1 MMGLNRVKKQ
11 TGAFYTPSFI
21 VDFMVERVFY
31 HLQENNKLVLDSF
44 IDFQNSILKLRFCDP
59 AIGSGNFIVGLLKK
73 LNSILI
79 GFDSVENEKKNE
91 FFHHFASS
99 NIYGIELDKGSL
111 DTCKNILKEQYPLLK
126 NSDLPNLKCG
136 NSIVS
141 LDALDIL
148 GIKKAEKLNP
158 FSWKDNFG
166 ENNKFDVIIGNPP
179 YFNLKKMVLI
189 DEDAQILYDYL
200 KSSHLWKNFFRSSS
214 DIYYYFVKQSI
225 DMLNV
230 GGIFSFII
238 PNYWIEN
245 KYADK
250 LREDLLKRNI
260 LEIIDLEGN
269 KIFKD
274 EGKWLNISTCILT
287 LEESHPSQTF
297 SAAKNFF
304 IESIIQKEKIN
315 QLFNEQFFPI
325 KQSYLGKEKWIISP
339 YNEYLRSIENN
350 TSMEKLGDISI
361 VFQGLSPGVKDIFV
375 IPKSK
380 VTQYSIEP
388 DVLVPFVT
396 NSDVQKW
403 FITEKVEKQAILPS
417 KIDSLDNYPNTNK
430 YLLIN
435 KERLKSGPDR
445 QKLMKSGKIRWFD
458 YSVYRNLDL
467 FLSKEK
473 RILCPY
479 RSLTTKFALD
489 ENGSFA
495 ATDIYAILPVES
507 TDIYSI
513 LGILNSDFIHF
524 WYSLAGKRKGRMLE
538 FFSYPLKKIPIP
550 RFEIRNEIT
559 PLVKELLKIV
569 KKSDDGEE
577 DEVKAIE
584 DKLNLEV
591 SKMYDFDFR
600 KLGLK

>member
-1 MMGLNRVKKQ
+1 MIGPNQSKKQ

-21 VDFMVERVFY
+21 VDFIVERVFY
-31 HLQENNKLVLDSF
+31 HLQANNLLVFDSF
-44 IDFQNSILKLRFCDP
+44 RDFQNSILKLRFCDP
-59 AIGSGNFIVGLLKK
+59 AIGSGNFIVGLLSK

-79 GFDSVENEKKNE
+79 GFDSADNEEKNE
-91 FFHHFASS
+91 FFYHFAST

-136 NSIVS
+136 NSIVG
-141 LDALDIL
+141 LDAFDIL
-148 GIKKAEKLNP
+148 GIEKAEKLNP

-179 YFNLKKMVLI
+179 YFNLKKMVLV
-189 DEDAQILYDYL
+189 DENAQNLYDYL

-287 LEESHPSQTF
+287 LEESSPSHTF
-297 SAAKNFF
+297 SVVKNFF
-304 IESIIQKEKIN
+304 IESTVHKEKIN
-315 QLFNEQFFPI
+315 KLFKEQSFQN

-339 YNEYLRSIENN
+339 YNEYLRSLETN
-350 TSMEKLGDISI
+350 TSMEKLGNISI

-380 VTQYSIEP
+380 ATQYSIEP

-396 NSDVQKW
+396 NSDIQKW

-417 KIDSLDNYPNTNK
+417 KIDSLENYPNTNK
-430 YLLIN
+430 YLLSK
-435 KERLKSGPDR
+435 KERLTSGPDR

-458 YSVYRNLDL
+458 YSVYRNLNL
-467 FLSKEK
+467 FLLKEK

-495 ATDIYAILPVES
+495 ATDIYAILPVERA
-507 TDIYSI
+507 DIYSI
-513 LGILNSDFIHF
+513 LGILNSEFINF

-538 FFSYPLKKIPIP
+538 FFSNPLKKIPIP
-550 RFEIRNEIT
+550 RFEIRDVIT

-569 KKSDDGEE
+569 EKSNKSED
-577 DEVKAIE
+577 DEVKVIE
-584 DKLNLEV
+584 NKLNSEI

-600 KLGLK
+600 KLSLQ

>member
-1 MMGLNRVKKQ
+1 MIGPNRAKKQ

-31 HLQENNKLVLDSF
+31 HLQANNLLALDSF
-44 IDFQNSILKLRFCDP
+44 RDFQSSILKLRFCDP
-59 AIGSGNFIVGLLKK
+59 AIGSGNFIVGLLNK
-73 LNSILI
+73 LNSILK
-79 GFDSVENEKKNE
+79 GFDSVVNEEKNE
-91 FFHHFASS
+91 FFQHFASS

-111 DTCKNILKEQYPLLK
+111 DTCKNILKEQYPFLK
-126 NSDLPNLKCG
+126 NSDLPNLKYG

-141 LDALDIL
+141 LDAFDIL

-158 FSWKDNFG
+158 LSWKDNFG
-166 ENNKFDVIIGNPP
+166 EDNKFDVIIGNPP
-179 YFNLKKMVLI
+179 YFNLKKMVLV
-189 DEDAQILYDYL
+189 DENAQILYDYL

-245 KYADK
+245 RYADK

-260 LEIIDLEGN
+260 LEIVDLEGN

-287 LEESHPSQTF
+287 LEENCPSQTF
-297 SAAKNFF
+297 SAVKDFF
-304 IESIIQKEKIN
+304 IESTVQKEKIN

-339 YNEYLRSIENN
+339 YNEYLRSLETN
-350 TSMEKLGDISI
+350 TSLEKLGDISL
-361 VFQGLSPGVKDIFV
+361 VFQGLSPGAKDIFV
-375 IPKSK
+375 IPKSE

-396 NSDVQKW
+396 NSDIQKW
-403 FITEKVEKQAILPS
+403 FISEKVEKQAILPS

-430 YLLIN
+430 YLLNN

-479 RSLTTKFALD
+479 RSPTTKFALD

-495 ATDIYAILPVES
+495 ATDIYAILPVKS
-507 TDIYSI
+507 TDIHSI
-513 LGILNSDFIHF
+513 LGILNSEFIHF
-524 WYSLAGKRKGRMLE
+524 WYSLAGKRKGRMME
-538 FFSYPLKKIPIP
+538 FFSNPLKKIPIP

-569 KKSDDGEE
+569 KKSDGSE
-577 DEVKAIE
+577 DEEAKIIE
-584 DKLNLEV
+584 DILNVEI
-591 SKMYDFDFR
+591 SRMYGFDLK

>member
-1 MMGLNRVKKQ
+1 MISPNRAKKQ

-31 HLQENNKLVLDSF
+31 HLQINNLLAFDSF
-44 IDFQNSILKLRFCDP
+44 RDFQSSILKLRFCDP
-59 AIGSGNFIVGLLKK
+59 AIGSGNFIVGLLNK
-73 LNSILI
+73 LDTILK
-79 GFDSVENEKKNE
+79 GFDSVDNEEKSE
-91 FFHHFASS
+91 FFQHFVSS
-99 NIYGIELDKGSL
+99 NIYGIELDKDSL
-111 DTCKNILKEQYPLLK
+111 GTCKNILKEQYPLLK

-141 LDALDIL
+141 LDAFDIL
-148 GIKKAEKLNP
+148 GIKRAEKLNP

-179 YFNLKKMVLI
+179 YFNLKKMVLV
-189 DEDAQILYDYL
+189 DENAQILYDYL
-200 KSSHLWKNFFRSSS
+200 KSSHLWKDFFRSSS

-250 LREDLLKRNI
+250 LRENLLKRNI

-287 LEESHPSQTF
+287 LEKSHPSQTF
-297 SAAKNFF
+297 SAVKNFF
-304 IESIIQKEKIN
+304 IESTVQKEKIN
-315 QLFNEQFFPI
+315 KLFNEQLFPN

-339 YNEYLRSIENN
+339 YNEYLRSLETN
-350 TSMEKLGDISI
+350 TSMEKLGNISVI
-361 VFQGLSPGVKDIFV
+361 FQGLSPGVKDIFV

-380 VTQYSIEP
+380 VTQYSIES

-403 FITEKVEKQAILPS
+403 VIKEKVEKQAILPS
-417 KIDSLDNYPNTNK
+417 KIDSLENYPNTSK
-430 YLLIN
+430 YLLSN
-435 KERLKSGPDR
+435 KERLESGPDR

-479 RSLTTKFALD
+479 RCLTTKFALD
-489 ENGSFA
+489 ETGSFA
-495 ATDIYAILPVES
+495 ATDIYAIIPVES

-513 LGILNSDFIHF
+513 LGILNSEFINF

-538 FFSYPLKKIPIP
+538 FFSNPLKKIPIP
-550 RFEIRNEIT
+550 KFEIRDVIT

-569 KKSDDGEE
+569 EKSDESRG
-577 DEVKAIE
+577 DEVKVIE
-584 DKLNLEV
+584 DKLNLEI
-591 SKMYDFDFR
+591 SNMYDFDFK

>member
-1 MMGLNRVKKQ
+1 MIRPNREKKQ

-31 HLQENNKLVLDSF
+31 HLQENNLIAFDSF
-44 IDFQNSILKLRFCDP
+44 RNFQNSIFKLRFCDP
-59 AIGSGNFIVGLLKK
+59 AIGSGNFIVGLLNKV
-73 LNSILI
+73 NSILK
-79 GFDSVENEKKNE
+79 GFDTVENEEKDE
-91 FFHHFASS
+91 FFYHFTSS
-99 NIYGIELDKGSL
+99 NIYGIELDKASL
-111 DTCKNILKEQYPLLK
+111 DTCKNILKEQFPSLK
-126 NSDLPNLKCG
+126 SSDLPNLKCG
-136 NSIVS
+136 NSIVG
-141 LDALDIL
+141 LDAFDIL
-148 GIKKAEKLNP
+148 GIEKAEKLNP

-179 YFNLKKMVLI
+179 YFNLKKMVLV
-189 DEDAQILYDYL
+189 DENAQNLYDYL

-250 LREDLLKRNI
+250 LREELLKRNI

-287 LEESHPSQTF
+287 LEENTPSQTF
-297 SAAKNFF
+297 SVAKNFF
-304 IESIIQKEKIN
+304 FESVVQKEKIN
-315 QLFNEQFFPI
+315 QLFNQQFFPI
-325 KQSYLGKEKWIISP
+325 KQSYLGKEKWIMSP
-339 YNEYLRSIENN
+339 YNEYLRSLEAN
-350 TSMEKLGDISI
+350 TSMEKLGEISL

-375 IPKSK
+375 LPKSK
-380 VTQYSIEP
+380 ISEYSLEQDI
-388 DVLVPFVT
+388 LVPFVS
-396 NSDVQKW
+396 NSDLQKW
-403 FITEKVEKQAILPS
+403 LIKEKVEKQAILPS
-417 KIDSLDNYPNTNK
+417 MIDSLDNYPNTYK
-430 YLLIN
+430 YLLSN
-435 KERLKSGPDR
+435 KERLKTGPDR

-489 ENGSFA
+489 ENGSFT
-495 ATDIYAILPVES
+495 ATDIYAILPVER

-513 LGILNSDFIHF
+513 LGILNSEFINF

-538 FFSYPLKKIPIP
+538 FFSNPLKKIPIP
-550 RFEIRNEIT
+550 RFEIRDVIT

-569 KKSDDGEE
+569 EKSDESE
-577 DEVKAIE
+577 VDEVKVIE
-584 DKLNLEV
+584 DKLNLEI
-591 SKMYDFDFR
+591 SEMYDFDFR

>member
-1 MMGLNRVKKQ
+1 MISPNRAKKQ

-31 HLQENNKLVLDSF
+31 HLKTNNLLAFDSF
-44 IDFQNSILKLRFCDP
+44 RDFQSSILKLRFCDP
-59 AIGSGNFIVGLLKK
+59 AIGSGNFIVGLLNK

-79 GFDSVENEKKNE
+79 GFDSVDNEEKNE

-99 NIYGIELDKGSL
+99 NIYGIELDQGSL
-111 DTCKNILKEQYPLLK
+111 DTCKNILKEQYSLLK
-126 NSDLPNLKCG
+126 NSDFPNLKCG

-141 LDALDIL
+141 LDAFDIL
-148 GIKKAEKLNP
+148 GMKKAKKLNP

-179 YFNLKKMVLI
+179 YFNLKKMVLV

-287 LEESHPSQTF
+287 LEESRPSQTF
-297 SAAKNFF
+297 PAVKNFF
-304 IESIIQKEKIN
+304 IESTVQKEKIN
-315 QLFNEQFFPI
+315 ELFNEQLFPN

-339 YNEYLRSIENN
+339 YNEYLRSLETN
-350 TSMEKLGDISI
+350 TSMEKLGNISK

-380 VTQYSIEP
+380 VTQHSIES

-403 FITEKVEKQAILPS
+403 FIREKVEKQAILPS
-417 KIDSLDNYPNTNK
+417 KIDSLENYPNTNK
-430 YLLIN
+430 YLLSN

-445 QKLMKSGKIRWFD
+445 QKLMKSGQIRWFD

-495 ATDIYAILPVES
+495 ATDIYAIIPVES

-513 LGILNSDFIHF
+513 LGILNSEFINF

-538 FFSYPLKKIPIP
+538 FFSNPLKKIPIP
-550 RFEIRNEIT
+550 RFEIRDVIT

-569 KKSDDGEE
+569 EKSDESDD
-577 DEVKAIE
+577 DEVKVIE
-584 DKLNLEV
+584 DKLNFEI